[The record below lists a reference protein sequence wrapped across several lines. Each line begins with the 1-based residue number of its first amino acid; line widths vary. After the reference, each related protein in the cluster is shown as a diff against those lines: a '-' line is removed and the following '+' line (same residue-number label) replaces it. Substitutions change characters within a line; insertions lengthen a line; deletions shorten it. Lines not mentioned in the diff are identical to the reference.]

1 MRLLKSLGRV
11 GLSFFLTL
19 AGAVL
24 FVQLLLWAAPGDPI
38 DLVPNGV
45 EFRAEL
51 EAEWDLDRPLPARF
65 AAYLGRAFQGDLG
78 TSLTYRPGS
87 SVSELAWPAALRS
100 ARTLV
105 PALVLTLSVA
115 LIIAWFSGRRGGP
128 AIRLTQAVSIAPVF
142 LLAFL
147 SVTFLNESTFSL
159 IESGAIERPFW
170 FALPD
175 TDSWVRSLLAILV
188 LAVGS
193 GALSEVTAACTDEL
207 NHIRNAPFI
216 EAAVAR
222 GARVAPHL
230 IWNLIPAVASVFSN
244 RAAFFVGGLVII
256 EKVLQLNG
264 AGAMLWQACLMRD
277 YPLAMGLTVMA
288 AGAVCMARLISDVV
302 RVAVDPRLRE
312 AA

>member
-1 MRLLKSLGRV
+1 VGLFKSLGRV
-11 GLSFFLTL
+11 GLSFLLTL

-38 DLVPNGV
+38 DLVPNGM

-65 AAYLGRAFQGDLG
+65 VSYIGRAIRGDLG

-87 SVSELAWPAALRS
+87 SVAELAGPAAVRS
-100 ARTLV
+100 ARTLL
-105 PALVLTLSVA
+105 PALALTLSWA
-115 LIIAWFSGRRGGP
+115 LLMAWFSGRRGGP
-128 AIRLTQAVSIAPVF
+128 IARLTQAVSIAPVF

-147 SVTFLNESTFSL
+147 AVTFLNESVFSL
-159 IESGAIERPFW
+159 MQSGALERPFW

-175 TDSWVRSLLAILV
+175 TDSWVRSALAIV
-188 LAVGS
+188 ILAVGS
-193 GALSEVTAACTDEL
+193 GALSEVTVACVDEL
-207 NHIRNAPFI
+207 NHLRNAPFI

-222 GARVAPHL
+222 GANVVPHL
-230 IWNLIPAVASVFSN
+230 AWNLIPAIASVFSN

-277 YPLAMGLTVMA
+277 YPLAMGLTVLA
-288 AGAVCMARLISDVV
+288 ASAVCCARLLSDIV